1 MLKKIMRA
9 KAEDFLRNLDLQREQ
24 SVKVIFEDEES
35 SLLVG
40 LSLAKRNFENLLRHF
55 EDKEDYFKRK

>member
-1 MLKKIMRA
+1 MRA